1 MYRKRK
7 INMENDEMRKIIKVE
22 FSKEV
27 SIKDILS
34 SLEDMLNVAVVSLVQ
49 AQELE
54 DKDKIQFEEN
64 LIATLSISQKAII
77 KCMENDI
84 DIL

>member
-1 MYRKRK
+1 
-7 INMENDEMRKIIKVE
+7 MENDEMRKIVKVQ
-22 FSKEV
+22 FSKSV

-34 SLEDMLNVAVVSLVQ
+34 SLEDMLNVAVVSLVK

-54 DKDKIQFEEN
+54 DKDKIKFEED

-77 KCMENDI
+77 KCVENDI